1 MILNGELF
9 KEAPLK
15 SRKIQEHQLF
25 KIMYYKVHNI
35 KCNDKYVCPIW
46 NKLYFIE
53 KYKEDLRMTGLTS
66 N

>member
-15 SRKIQEHQLF
+15 SRKLQEHQLF

-46 NKLYFIE
+46 NNYIL
-53 KYKEDLRMTGLTS
+53 LR
-66 N
+66 NIKKA